1 MHMPLTSLYL
11 MRPKSEYEVYSI
23 RRRTVSTER
32 IRSMSIFTTHHCS
45 SANRVAII
53 PAPVHRHN
61 SENVFSSTASR
72 QEQRRSF
79 CGSAV
84 HEPSPRLVAAFDR
97 SWFPNSGVSGVILKA
112 ALPIRPSPLIAIAVM
127 WSSHSS
133 PFRRPEASS
142 STTSLSTS
150 AWLCCSS
157 AAL

>member
-23 RRRTVSTER
+23 RRTVSTER

-45 SANRVAII
+45 SANRVAIDI
-53 PAPVHRHN
+53 PAPVHCHN
-61 SENVFSSTASR
+61 SENVFSSTPSR

-79 CGSAV
+79 R
-84 HEPSPRLVAAFDR
+84 RLVAVFDH
-97 SWFPNSGVSGVILKA
+97 SWFPNAGVSGVILKA

-150 AWLCCSS
+150 AWLCCLS